1 MKSVMKWTL
10 TFLIVLAGLPGL
22 AQDAAPEGA
31 MEGQGMPGMSEEQME
46 MMAAMQAAMTPGE
59 PHEMLAESAGS
70 WKLTFELWMAPG
82 TEPMINEGTAERT
95 MTLGGRVLEEKVSAS
110 MMGMPMEGLGRTG
123 YNNVTDTWWSTWTDN
138 MSTGL
143 VTMTGTW
150 DAEKQEMVFE
160 GEVPS
165 PMDGEMRTMRIVS
178 HHEGA
183 DKEIAEF
190 FEPGP
195 DGEMHRTMR
204 IVYERQ

>member
-10 TFLIVLAGLPGL
+10 AFLIVLAGLPGL
-22 AQDAAPEGA
+22 AQEGA
-31 MEGQGMPGMSEEQME
+31 AAEGDGMPGMSEEQMA
-46 MMAAMQAAMTPGE
+46 MMAAMQSAMTPGE
-59 PHEMLAESAGS
+59 PHEMLAKSVGS

-82 TEPMINEGTAERT
+82 AEPMVNEGTAERT

-123 YNNVTDTWWSTWTDN
+123 YNNITDTWWSTWTDN

-143 VTMTGTW
+143 IAFDGTW
-150 DAEKQEMVFE
+150 DAEKEEMVFE
-160 GEVPS
+160 AEVPS
-165 PMDGEMRTMRIVS
+165 PMDGELRTMRIVS
-178 HHEGA
+178 RHEGD